1 MNAAITNAKIS
12 ELDGLI
18 VHKNT
23 KTTLM
28 QDLSRKEQ
36 SFVQLKKEF
45 DEYEKNKLVKEKY
58 EISVESC
65 DLKISSLKD
74 KLKRWEEIQDKISE
88 NQKIEGQLIKADLR
102 LEELER
108 EKTKINSLI
117 FGNKVSI
124 SSLEEKI
131 ENNKKM
137 IVKIKE
143 EEEKEKIYKIYLEAF
158 GKNGVSKIIMKTMM
172 PLINSELQRLMED
185 SCYFKLEIRISDKNE
200 VEFIQIDNGT
210 GIEKL
215 MTSGSGF
222 EKTISSLA
230 LRSVMTKICTLPSP
244 DLIVFDEVFGKI
256 SNDNLEMV
264 TEFFLKIKEYFAKI
278 FVISHNPLLQNMSD
292 NVVKIK
298 KENNLSKVL

>member
-1 MNAAITNAKIS
+1 M
-12 ELDGLI
+12 
-18 VHKNT
+18 
-23 KTTLM
+23 
-28 QDLSRKEQ
+28 
-36 SFVQLKKEF
+36 
-45 DEYEKNKLVKEKY
+45 
-58 EISVESC
+58 
-65 DLKISSLKD
+65 KD

-108 EKTKINSLI
+108 EKTKINSVI
-117 FGNKVSI
+117 SGNKVSI

-185 SCYFKLEIRISDKNE
+185 SCYFKLEIRINDKNE
-200 VEFIQIDNGT
+200 VEFMMIDNST

-215 MTSGSGF
+215 MTSGSGY
-222 EKTISSLA
+222 EKTIASLA
-230 LRSVMTKICTLPSP
+230 LRSVLTKICTLPKP
-244 DLIVFDEVFGKI
+244 NLVVMDEVFGKI
-256 SNDNLEMV
+256 SNENLEMV
-264 TEFFLKIKEYFAKI
+264 SEFFIKIKDYFEKV
-278 FVISHNPLLQNMSD
+278 FVISHNPLINNWSD
-292 NVVKIK
+292 NIVKIK
-298 KENNLSKVL
+298 KENNISKVL